1 MGACT
6 LIVPTILCK
15 YKVFYNFK
23 DTDAMNIKLN
33 IYNEFEATIVKGY
46 ITIYWGLCFDSK
58 IWIRSEMSFA
68 NPIAVEFHFLFNLI

>member
-46 ITIYWGLCFDSK
+46 ITIY
-58 IWIRSEMSFA
+58 
-68 NPIAVEFHFLFNLI
+68 